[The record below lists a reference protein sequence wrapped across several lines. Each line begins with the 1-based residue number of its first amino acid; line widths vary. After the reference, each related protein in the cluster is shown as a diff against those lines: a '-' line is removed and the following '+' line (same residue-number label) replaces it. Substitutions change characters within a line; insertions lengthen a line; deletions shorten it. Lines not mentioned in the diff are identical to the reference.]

1 MPSSGVN
8 IVLEEAQRSNPE
20 LPLVACQRSATEQ
33 TGEHWKP
40 EEQTLL
46 PQGLSMGRGL
56 EAAPMGSFLTGEEAE
71 GVPDCQSWPCILLP
85 SGIHDD
91 EDMGL

>member
-8 IVLEEAQRSNPE
+8 TVLEEAQRSNPE
-20 LPLVACQRSATEQ
+20 LLLVARQRSATEQ

-46 PQGLSMGRGL
+46 PQGLSVGGGRRL
-56 EAAPMGSFLTGEEAE
+56 ALWEDSRLVRRQRASLTVSQGPVFSCPVASTMTT
-71 GVPDCQSWPCILLP
+71 GT
-85 SGIHDD
+85 
-91 EDMGL
+91 